1 MSAESQDASMTADT
15 GAPKTVLITGADG
28 QLGYELQKT
37 APAPIRIIATGRDSL
52 DITRSRQISLTIEQ
66 YQPDCIINAAAYTA
80 VDKAEDDQ
88 QQAYLIN
95 NTAAA
100 LIAQAIVSRMEDGKP
115 TIKLIQVS
123 TDFVFDGQQSTPY
136 TTDAATDNPLGV
148 YGASK
153 LAGEQAVARY
163 LPDALIVRTSWLYST
178 HGNNFVKSMLR
189 LMQEKEQLGIVY
201 DQVGSPTWAD
211 TLARTIWALFEQNS
225 RGIYHCSD
233 NGVASWYDFAAAIQ
247 EQALESGLLS
257 QKIPLRPIRSS
268 EYPTPAKR
276 PAYSVMDK
284 AATEQVLG
292 TTLPHWRTSLNSMLK
307 ELKQQTD
314 NA

>member
-1 MSAESQDASMTADT
+1 MSTSEAQ
-15 GAPKTVLITGADG
+15 KTVLITGANG

-37 APAPIRIIATGRDSL
+37 APAHIRVIATDSETL
-52 DITRSRQISLTIEQ
+52 DITRSRQISLALEEHE
-66 YQPDCIINAAAYTA
+66 PDCIINAAAYTA
-80 VDKAEDDQ
+80 VDKAESDSET
-88 QQAYLIN
+88 AYLIN

-100 LIAQAIVSRMEDGKP
+100 LIAQAITTRIEDGKP
-115 TIKLIQVS
+115 AIKMIQVS
-123 TDFVFDGQQSTPY
+123 TDFVFDGQQATPY
-136 TTDAATDNPLGV
+136 TPDSPTHSPLGV

-163 LPDALIVRTSWLYST
+163 LPDALIVRTSWLYSA

-201 DQVGSPTWAD
+201 DQVGSPTWAA
-211 TLARTIWALFEQNS
+211 TLADTIWALFDQNS

-247 EQALESGLLS
+247 EQAVELGMLKQS
-257 QKIPLRPIRSS
+257 IPLNPIRSS
-268 EYPTPAKR
+268 EYPTPAQR

-284 AATEQVLG
+284 STTEQVTG
-292 TTLPHWRTSLNSMLK
+292 NTLPHWRTSLHLMLT